1 MEYSGDY
8 GIEDFLAKGG
18 ATSDSEVAD
27 YLISFL
33 SRGFYKFLIMNIR
46 IKIYLINMN
55 CLLAK
60 TQIIIFMTGI

>member
-33 SRGFYKFLIMNIR
+33 SHGFYKFLIMNIR

-55 CLLAK
+55 C
-60 TQIIIFMTGI
+60 